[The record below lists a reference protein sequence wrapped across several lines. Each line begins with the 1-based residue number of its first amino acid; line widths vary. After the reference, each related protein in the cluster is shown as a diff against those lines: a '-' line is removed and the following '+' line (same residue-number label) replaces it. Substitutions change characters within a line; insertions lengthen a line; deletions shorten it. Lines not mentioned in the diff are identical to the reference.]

1 VFHGCGKMYAKS
13 SHLKAHMR
21 RHTGE
26 KPFVCNWED
35 CRWRFSRC
43 QAYDCRIYNYNT
55 GVVGGYIHIVFSYKV
70 EENISKNMWLLL
82 FTNKILGFNV
92 IYKFNKK

>member
-1 VFHGCGKMYAKS
+1 MGPGCGKMYAKS

-35 CRWRFSRC
+35 CRC
-43 QAYDCRIYNYNT
+43 Q
-55 GVVGGYIHIVFSYKV
+55 SYKNLFLLRLRPNKL
-70 EENISKNMWLLL
+70 ECLSKKHWHKEKSLVQWTYRGL
-82 FTNKILGFNV
+82 
-92 IYKFNKK
+92 